1 MIVAIGSNPIH
12 IDASGLAALQRGF
25 ARAPEFT
32 RERLLDAMTE
42 ATLYLEREVKD
53 AFPAVSG
60 LTRASITRDAFS
72 TPAGVLGVVGSA
84 SPAVAAVE
92 LGTRPHM
99 PPVAAILLW
108 VQDKFGLAGEDAERM
123 AWGVARK
130 IKAHG
135 TKGQGHFQRTLA
147 AGTGTLTSIFQG
159 AVQDIAQHLADDATG
174 GLA

>member
-1 MIVAIGSNPIH
+1 MASLSSAIH

-25 ARAPEFT
+25 ERAPEFT
-32 RERLLDAMTE
+32 RERLLTAMTE

-60 LTRASITRDAFS
+60 LTRASITADAFS

-92 LGTRPHM
+92 LGTKPHM

-108 VQDKFGLAGEDAERM
+108 VQDKFGLSGEEAESM

-130 IKAHG
+130 IRARG
-135 TKGQGHFQRTLA
+135 TKGQGHFQKTLA
-147 AGTGTLTSIFQG
+147 GATGTLTSIFQG
-159 AVQDIAQHLADDATG
+159 AVQDVAQHLADDARG

>member
-1 MIVAIGSNPIH
+1 MASLSSAIH
-12 IDASGLAALQRGF
+12 IDASDLAALQRGF
-25 ARAPEFT
+25 AAAPEFT
-32 RERLLDAMTE
+32 RERLLTAMTE

-60 LTRASITRDAFS
+60 LTRASITSDAFS

-99 PPVAAILLW
+99 PPVQAILLW
-108 VQDKFGLAGEDAERM
+108 VQDKFGLSGEEAEGL

-130 IKAHG
+130 IKARG
-135 TKGQGHFQRTLA
+135 TQGQGHFRRTLA
-147 AGTGTLTSIFQG
+147 GATGTLTSIFQG
-159 AVQDIAQHLADDATG
+159 AVQDIAQHLADDARG

>member
-1 MIVAIGSNPIH
+1 MAMSSTIH
-12 IDASGLAALQRGF
+12 IDASGLAMLQRGL

-32 RERLLDAMTE
+32 RERLLSAMTE

-53 AFPAVSG
+53 AYPAVSG
-60 LTRASITRDAFS
+60 LTRASITADAFS

-92 LGTRPHM
+92 LGTKPHM

-108 VQDKFGLAGEDAERM
+108 VQDKFGLSGEEAESM

-130 IKAHG
+130 IKAKG
-135 TKGQGHFQRTLA
+135 TKAQGHFAKTLA
-147 AGTGTLTSIFQG
+147 AGTGTLTAIFSG
-159 AVQDIAQHLADDATG
+159 AVQDVATHLAADASG
-174 GLA
+174 SAA

>member
-1 MIVAIGSNPIH
+1 MSIGSNPIH
-12 IDASGLAALQRGF
+12 IDVSGLAALQRGF

-60 LTRASITRDAFS
+60 LTRASITSDAFS
-72 TPAGVLGVVGSA
+72 TPAGVLGTVGSA

-92 LGTRPHM
+92 LGTKPHM

-108 VQDKFGLAGEDAERM
+108 VQDKFGLAGEEAESL

-130 IKAHG
+130 IKARG
-135 TKGQGHFQRTLA
+135 TKGQGHFQKVLA
-147 AGTGTLTSIFQG
+147 AGAGTLTGIFQE
-159 AVQDIAQHLADDATG
+159 AVQDIVLHLADDARG